1 MLTILLVVLLVLLL
15 TGSGGWGYASGHLGP
30 FPATLVGLLAVVL
43 IVYLV
48 FMVTEPVLPLPPVR

>member
-1 MLTILLVVLLVLLL
+1 MLTIILLVVLILLL
-15 TGSGGWGYASGHLGP
+15 SGGGWGYSNGHLGP

-48 FMVTEPVLPLPPVR
+48 FMVTEPVLPLPRVR